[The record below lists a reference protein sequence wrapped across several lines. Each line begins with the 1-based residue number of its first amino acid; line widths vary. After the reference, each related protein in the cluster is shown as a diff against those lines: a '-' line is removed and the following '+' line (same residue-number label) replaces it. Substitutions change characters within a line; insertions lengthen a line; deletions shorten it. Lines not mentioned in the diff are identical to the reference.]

1 MEKTENVTLTRIDRA
16 RSDRSGVCATMVG
29 DHCTL
34 SGDNTA
40 LLSQKTPK
48 NGLSCKMVLQAVGK
62 VLR

>member
-1 MEKTENVTLTRIDRA
+1 MEKTGNVTLTRIDRA

-48 NGLSCKMVLQAVGK
+48 TD
-62 VLR
+62 